1 MQGRTF
7 LDQARDSLPGT
18 KPRQR
23 RAAII
28 HAYYALLLECREA
41 MIRWGL
47 PTLQRLQVHSQVR
60 LRLIYSTDA
69 ELKDIGD
76 ILERLGQHRNEAS
89 YNLSDQ
95 LMFNTPA
102 AATTNVQ
109 KAVDAIARLDAI
121 NADPARRAAAIA
133 SIRP

>member
-1 MQGRTF
+1 MQGRAF

-69 ELKDIGD
+69 ELNDIGHL
-76 ILERLGQHRNEAS
+76 LERMGQHRNDAS
-89 YNLSDQ
+89 YNLSNLPIFD
-95 LMFNTPA
+95 TPV
-102 AATTNVQ
+102 AATDHIQ
-109 KAVDAIARLDAI
+109 KAADAIARLDAI
-121 NADPARRAAAIA
+121 DADPVRRAVAIA